1 MAIDLSAAF
10 DTIDHK
16 ILLQILSAKYGIT
29 GQALKWFDRYL
40 SDRSFN
46 VVIGDKYSKPHSLTV
61 SVPQGSCVGA
71 SVFNLYCSTLH
82 EIIPKDLA
90 LSSFADDHSVRRS
103 FRAGCRKDE
112 SETNQ
117 ILEEC
122 MLNIKSWMDSMCL
135 KMNPS
140 KTEFIYFGSKPQ
152 LKKCE
157 VQSLKVSGDLIQ
169 RVDMIRYLGIYMDT
183 HLTYKHHI
191 TKKCKAAMI
200 NYFKI
205 KSIRPLLDVK
215 TTARLC
221 LSLCISHL
229 DYCNS
234 VLYGLPDTTLNR
246 FQRIQNMCACLTL
259 RRGRRESITECLKE
273 LHWLPIK
280 QRIQYKIL
288 TLTHKCLNKIG
299 PKYLQDLIHLRPS
312 SRGGLRSAIEPNLL
326 TIPITKCKT
335 FADRSFSVCAPV
347 LWNALP
353 ATLMTRSL
361 SFIKFKKD
369 LKTHLFRWA
378 YQG

>member
-1 MAIDLSAAF
+1 
-10 DTIDHK
+10 
-16 ILLQILSAKYGIT
+16 
-29 GQALKWFDRYL
+29 
-40 SDRSFN
+40 
-46 VVIGDKYSKPHSLTV
+46 
-61 SVPQGSCVGA
+61 
-71 SVFNLYCSTLH
+71 
-82 EIIPKDLA
+82 
-90 LSSFADDHSVRRS
+90 
-103 FRAGCRKDE
+103 
-112 SETNQ
+112 
-117 ILEEC
+117 
-122 MLNIKSWMDSMCL
+122 MLNIKSWMDSMRL

-169 RVDMIRYLGIYMDT
+169 RADMIRYLGVYMDA
-183 HLTYKHHI
+183 HLTYKHHV

-205 KSIRPLLDVK
+205 KSIRTLLDVK

-246 FQRIQNMCACLTL
+246 YQRIQNMCARLTL

-299 PKYLQDLIHLRPS
+299 PRYLQDLIHLRPS

-326 TIPITKCKT
+326 TIPKTKCKT

-353 ATLMTRSL
+353 ATLRTKSL
-361 SFIKFKKD
+361 SFRKFKKD
-369 LKTHLFRWA
+369 LKTHLFRQA